1 MAAELSVLVDDLVTE
16 SVALRGVLDQLGPAE
31 WSLPTPAT
39 GWSVGDHVSHLAYFD
54 EMTLQSLV
62 DPDQFRRDAELL
74 TAGGDDFP
82 DRIAAEHRRRSGTD
96 LLAWFL
102 DARAALVNAYRG
114 VDPVR
119 RLPWYGPELGTHRRR
134 RPCHGGRHRV
144 LSRGDAAEAPR
155 RYRLGRDRFDCAAV
169 DRSRASICR
178 SGRTGAATAASQR
191 SHSSGWALE
200 QGGETLAMTIPTI
213 NDQRSTRSDD
223 DVGHP

>member
-1 MAAELSVLVDDLVTE
+1 MAAELSVLVDDLVIE

-82 DRIAAEHRRRSGTD
+82 DRIAAEHRLRSGTD
-96 LLAWFL
+96 LLSWFL

-119 RLPWYGPELGTHRRR
+119 RH
-134 RPCHGGRHRV
+134 C
-144 LSRGDAAEAPR
+144 AP
-155 RYRLGRDRFDCAAV
+155 V

-178 SGRTGAATAASQR
+178 SGRTGASTAASQR
-191 SHSSGWALE
+191 SHGSDGH
-200 QGGETLAMTIPTI
+200 
-213 NDQRSTRSDD
+213 RSKVER
-223 DVGHP
+223 HLL